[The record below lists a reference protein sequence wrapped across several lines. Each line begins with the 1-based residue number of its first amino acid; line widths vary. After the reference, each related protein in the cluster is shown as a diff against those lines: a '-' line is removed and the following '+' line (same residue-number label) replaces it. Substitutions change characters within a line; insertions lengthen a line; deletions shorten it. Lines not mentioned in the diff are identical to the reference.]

1 MLKFKAEMHKIQFQL
16 GLRPRPRWGSLQRS
30 PKPLAVFEGPTSK
43 GRNGEDVGKGRR
55 GKGEGKR
62 REKEGKGGKERGRPS
77 KYLGLEPPVDW
88 GECAKAKGF
97 LVGVDCQGGG

>member
-1 MLKFKAEMHKIQFQL
+1 MMEK
-16 GLRPRPRWGSLQRS
+16 
-30 PKPLAVFEGPTSK
+30 K
-43 GRNGEDVGKGRR
+43 G
-55 GKGEGKR
+55 

-97 LVGVDCQGGG
+97 LVGVDCQDGG

>member
-1 MLKFKAEMHKIQFQL
+1 MMEK
-16 GLRPRPRWGSLQRS
+16 
-30 PKPLAVFEGPTSK
+30 K
-43 GRNGEDVGKGRR
+43 G
-55 GKGEGKR
+55 
-62 REKEGKGGKERGRPS
+62 REKEGKGGEGKEGKERGRPS